1 MMNYIN
7 ITVRGKIAR
16 AEARARVVCGNSDY
30 AVRFDFDEE
39 WEAYDLKTARFVTED
54 GSYTDVQFEGEDCA
68 VPILRNARTLL
79 VGVFAGNLRTTT
91 AALIHAVPCITDPDG
106 TPADPTPD
114 VYAQIM
120 ERFNA
125 IEAPAAVLYTAQELT
140 DEQKAT
146 ARENIGAEV
155 AHNGAEEVRINVVRA
170 DNGREKTFTYYVT
183 LGQIIQ
189 PAEPV
194 TKDVYTAFLGLSLFG
209 SSATAAAFSGVT
221 PGEIKRWDLLR
232 QNGYVSDGLCI
243 ISADARN
250 YTKNFQY
257 RPDLRRVLYAM
268 SSITVSGKATYDIE
282 AGALID
288 SDTHFRRFVEL
299 QDDTAEQFAMK
310 SAPTEDMHI
319 ATKGYVDGRVTQSDW
334 EQNDETAS
342 DYIKNRPFYEGVI
355 ETLLDPTIENW
366 RKNESVKCS
375 WRVAGVDYI
384 DIYPSDLEHG
394 AGFQYKLGD
403 VTVDVWHGA
412 GILNIKPS
420 DADVHILKRESNIK
434 QIDPKF
440 IPERL
445 FDATGATNA
454 EITAALQENK
464 LCYVRDADGFW
475 FCNSYDR
482 NSSTESYSATFYRI
496 AEGAYSSIDY
506 TSKRWTSDG
515 GFDDKRVI
523 EAVSTI
529 TLKDMAM
536 TVVDAYDEITPQS
549 VKTVNGICVG
559 AGSGQG
565 SKTPPSGMTFPIIFS
580 LGPTSHGTGSAWV
593 RDADGVVW
601 KGSTDYGTLRV
612 TAVPDVHLNIT
623 GATVGQIAKI
633 TAVDDSGKPTAW
645 EAVDMPSGGGGDL
658 SWIEVADITTE
669 EQTQQLIIST
679 DKDGRP
685 ISRYNALEMISLI
698 YVPADA
704 TQTSNNGNLWIY
716 PYPKIGTTFYRYVA
730 NFATWKTI
738 TRTQSYAW
746 AGSTTGVLWT
756 PASSSLALSNV
767 VDMNGD
773 ADFMS
778 GLCVYVHQSGDHI
791 PAGTRVR
798 IAVLSKGV
806 TA

>member
-30 AVRFDFDEE
+30 AVRFDFDAE
-39 WEAYDLKTARFVTED
+39 WEAAYDLKTARFVSED
-54 GSYTDVQFEGEDCA
+54 GSYADVQFEGDDCA
-68 VPILRNARTLL
+68 VPILRNTRTLL

-146 ARENIGAEV
+146 ARENIGIATPDWDE
-155 AHNGAEEVRINVVRA
+155 NNE
-170 DNGREKTFTYYVT
+170 
-183 LGQIIQ
+183 
-189 PAEPV
+189 
-194 TKDVYTAFLGLSLFG
+194 
-209 SSATAAAFSGVT
+209 TAAG
-221 PGEIKRWDLLR
+221 
-232 QNGYVSDGLCI
+232 
-243 ISADARN
+243 
-250 YTKNFQY
+250 
-257 RPDLRRVLYAM
+257 
-268 SSITVSGKATYDIE
+268 
-282 AGALID
+282 
-288 SDTHFRRFVEL
+288 
-299 QDDTAEQFAMK
+299 
-310 SAPTEDMHI
+310 
-319 ATKGYVDGRVTQSDW
+319 
-334 EQNDETAS
+334 
-342 DYIKNRPFYEGVI
+342 YIKNRPFYEGVI

-366 RKNESVKCS
+366 RKNGSAKCS

-384 DIYPSDLEHG
+384 DVKPSDLEHG

-496 AEGAYSSIDY
+496 AEGAYGSIDY

-580 LGPTSHGTGSAWV
+580 LGPTSHGTGSAWI

-612 TAVPDVHLNIT
+612 RAVPDVHLNIT

-633 TAVDDSGKPTAW
+633 TAVDDNGKPTAW
-645 EAVDMPSGGGGDL
+645 EAVDMPSGDKWELINEIEIPEGAEESNTLVINKDLNGNDFSLKRAQLFVYMPKYTGESTVPTFAFATINGRTTGDVTPMAYTDVVSPSTGQNRNMRYLAEKDPDTGLWHESVERIAISGSLSIGTKNSLYSDWRDL
-658 SWIEVADITTE
+658 SNTKISKLYPIT
-669 EQTQQLIIST
+669 S
-679 DKDGRP
+679 
-685 ISRYNALEMISLI
+685 
-698 YVPADA
+698 
-704 TQTSNNGNLWIY
+704 
-716 PYPKIGTTFYRYVA
+716 IGTTA
-730 NFATWKTI
+730 NLI
-738 TRTQSYAW
+738 YAGCKFW
-746 AGSTTGVLWT
+746 LYGVR
-756 PASSSLALSNV
+756 S
-767 VDMNGD
+767 
-773 ADFMS
+773 
-778 GLCVYVHQSGDHI
+778 
-791 PAGTRVR
+791 
-798 IAVLSKGV
+798 
-806 TA
+806 